1 MSLLVHCYEVPRE
14 IKTKNSRFCG
24 FQVPSCLMF
33 NNKQLTTSVDEVC
46 LHFEVFKLNK
56 FDLTTSNIHAGRRE
70 TINPAPET
78 RNLASSK
85 L

>member
-1 MSLLVHCYEVPRE
+1 
-14 IKTKNSRFCG
+14 
-24 FQVPSCLMF
+24 MF
-33 NNKQLTTSVDEVC
+33 NNKQLTTLVDEVS
-46 LHFEVFKLNK
+46 LHFEFIKMNK
-56 FDLTTSNIHAGRRE
+56 FESTTSNYRAGRRE